1 LAILNSGHHRDGASV
16 LRCDGENNE
25 PKSFSTWS
33 AVVVGSIGSLSS
45 TLESRSIVI
54 DIFRKRRDEK
64 VARVH
69 PADRQRLREL
79 ANRAALWAKDHREG
93 LSNAAPELP
102 DCLYNRDQ
110 DNWRPLIAIADA
122 AGGHWPQTVRRVAI
136 GMNGRN
142 EDPSEGVMLLAD
154 IRRIFNGKNSDR
166 LTTENLLI
174 ALCADAERPWCEYD
188 RGGRITTRQLAG
200 LLKMFGIRSSSVR
213 IGDKTPKGYKRARFE
228 DAFGRYLSP

>member
-1 LAILNSGHHRDGASV
+1 M
-16 LRCDGENNE
+16 
-25 PKSFSTWS
+25 
-33 AVVVGSIGSLSS
+33 
-45 TLESRSIVI
+45 I

-174 ALCADAERPWCEYD
+174 ALCADVERPWCEYD
-188 RGGRITTRQLAG
+188 RGGQMTTRQFAG
-200 LLKMFGIRSSSVR
+200 LIKMFGIRSSSVR
-213 IGDKTPKGYKRARFE
+213 IGDKTPKGYNKRARFE
-228 DAFGRYLSP
+228 DAFERYLSPSQPPFRSATSATVSWINGVDGGEPQHLAQQDTQQARNIG